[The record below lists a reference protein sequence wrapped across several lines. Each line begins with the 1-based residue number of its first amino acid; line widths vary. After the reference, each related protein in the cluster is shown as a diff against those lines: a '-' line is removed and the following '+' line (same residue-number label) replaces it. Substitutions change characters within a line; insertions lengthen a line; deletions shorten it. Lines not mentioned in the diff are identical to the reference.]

1 MNTKFNNVKKVS
13 FNVSNI
19 KEDLAMMMF
28 GRSFALAQVGKQ
40 CVICGKRAE
49 FFSCDRAAR
58 EWNISSM
65 CEPCQNEVFESMEDE
80 A

>member
-1 MNTKFNNVKKVS
+1 
-13 FNVSNI
+13 
-19 KEDLAMMMF
+19 MMF
-28 GRSFALAQVGKQ
+28 GRSFALAQAGKQ

-58 EWNISSM
+58 EFKISSM

-80 A
+80 G

>member
-1 MNTKFNNVKKVS
+1 MSIKYNNVNSAS
-13 FNVSNI
+13 FGLNDF
-19 KEDLAMMMF
+19 KEEMAMMMF

-40 CVICGKRAE
+40 CVVCGKRAE
-49 FFSCDRAAR
+49 SFSCDRAAR

-80 A
+80 G

>member
-1 MNTKFNNVKKVS
+1 MNTKFNSVKKVS
-13 FNVSNI
+13 FKVNNI
-19 KEDLAMMMF
+19 KEDLAMLMF
-28 GRSFALAQVGKQ
+28 NRSFTLAQAGKQ
-40 CVICGKRAE
+40 CVICGNRAE